1 MLMSANFL
9 GSEPRQIVLQDD
21 HAGNEGRQALQD
33 VLSAHVQQLL
43 AVYRHLRTRKRV
55 LVLRYIARHQLCHR
69 AIAYR
74 RNGDTGFFLVGLHLI
89 IAIDVGHI
97 SAVDAFHADDGTN
110 QGLAVLVGHLTVNAG
125 LALRRLFSGQLQRIA
140 LHAVGQRQLVAQRQE
155 QTRQR
160 LLAHIEGDSPEG
172 FHVVIIIRNGQSC
185 LSGDFHCKLFNGGIA
200 QRKGYFR
207 LVLPLGMQRKRQRT
221 IAQNVQKEN
230 NPNALNELN
239 LLHLS
244 LNYGDFY

>member
-1 MLMSANFL
+1 MLMSANLL

-33 VLSAHVQQLL
+33 VLSTHVQQLL

-55 LVLRYIARHQLCHR
+55 LVLRYIARHHHFLNLARVFVQHDIGRRAVSHQLCHR
-69 AIAYR
+69 AIVYR
-74 RNGDTGFFLVGLHLI
+74 RNGNTGFFLVGLYLI

-155 QTRQR
+155 
-160 LLAHIEGDSPEG
+160 
-172 FHVVIIIRNGQSC
+172 
-185 LSGDFHCKLFNGGIA
+185 
-200 QRKGYFR
+200 
-207 LVLPLGMQRKRQRT
+207 
-221 IAQNVQKEN
+221 
-230 NPNALNELN
+230 
-239 LLHLS
+239 
-244 LNYGDFY
+244 